1 MSKEKNPGSIGGKMR
16 AGCEP
21 IVVHSKHDRQ
31 ETMGAIPDVS
41 APSALSTLTRVV
53 TDAERSVLFYV
64 QRLPATEEIL
74 EEVLH
79 YTIYFILEVQTLF
92 HNKSN

>member
-1 MSKEKNPGSIGGKMR
+1 MSNEKNPGSIGVKMR
-16 AGCEP
+16 AGCEL
-21 IVVHSKHDRQ
+21 IVVHSKHNRQ

-41 APSALSTLTRVV
+41 APPALSILTCVV
-53 TDAERSVLFYV
+53 TDAGQSILFYV
-64 QRLPATEEIL
+64 QRLPTTEEIL
-74 EEVLH
+74 EEALH